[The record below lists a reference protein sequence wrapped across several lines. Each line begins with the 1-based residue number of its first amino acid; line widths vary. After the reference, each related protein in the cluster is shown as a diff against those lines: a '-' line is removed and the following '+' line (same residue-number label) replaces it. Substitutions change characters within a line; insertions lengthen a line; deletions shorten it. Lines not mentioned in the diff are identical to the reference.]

1 MENGG
6 KKIVVMGMLKEAMVV
21 LVPVFRP
28 VSVVRLW
35 SAGGEQ
41 GRQGQSDIV
50 IPVPVN
56 LIH

>member
-6 KKIVVMGMLKEAMVV
+6 KKMVVMGMLKEAMVV
-21 LVPVFRP
+21 LVPVLRP

-35 SAGGEQ
+35 SAGGA
-41 GRQGQSDIV
+41 RQGQSDIV